1 MTDPRSALFL
11 NKGFISFEELL
22 KMNFQDSSNKM
33 KRIISKNILLFAFF
47 RFFALFRNP
56 NF

>member
-47 RFFALFRNP
+47 RFFALFRNS
-56 NF
+56 